1 MMKLVDAVSHRF
13 PQPNEWATRALASL
27 TDVLDDGTPI
37 HELVE
42 GWCRVGDAQT
52 GQLVDVLFVLTE
64 SRLGIGH
71 VGELHIK
78 RWIDLSTI
86 VVVDAIDNSL
96 YPLQTIEL
104 QFADGEPLTLGWP
117 HPFSDQFV
125 AVLVRL
131 RDAAEAARPETGVEP
146 SETAEFCAPAETVEP
161 SEAEPGGAG
170 VGAPALS
177 ELLAPRTASPISDDE
192 RSEVLAALAQ
202 HGSPAV
208 EAVIDER
215 AAALD
220 AAHETFFG
228 DLEHSSEEPVEVPR
242 FGADSRAPWDA
253 MGAAWP
259 SDIAGVNYLGG
270 HPSVKRKRKGGVMSF
285 GPEGLRIRSAGVGR
299 WDIRLDWRHT
309 ASIDVQGPDEIMFS
323 EALRVAPSSCVMIVE
338 MTEGS
343 RLFFEVVG
351 RRPPSLRS
359 EIAAVISMVDAGR
372 TYRATTANAAD

>member
-13 PQPNEWATRALASL
+13 PQQNEWATRALASL
-27 TDVLDDGTPI
+27 TDVLDDGTPV
-37 HELVE
+37 HDLVE
-42 GWCRVGDAQT
+42 GWCRVCEAQT

-64 SRLGIGH
+64 DRLGIGH
-71 VGELHIK
+71 VGDAHIR
-78 RWIDLSTI
+78 RWIDLSSI

-104 QFADGEPLTLGWP
+104 QFSSGDPLMLGWP

-125 AVLVRL
+125 AVLERL
-131 RDAAEAARPETGVEP
+131 RDAADAAD
-146 SETAEFCAPAETVEP
+146 TADVAESPADGAVDAADTDAADTDV
-161 SEAEPGGAG
+161 AEGADPATSA
-170 VGAPALS
+170 VTGAPALS
-177 ELLAPRTASPISDDE
+177 ALLAPRAVPAEVVDD
-192 RSEVLAALAQ
+192 RDEVMAALAQ
-202 HGSPAV
+202 RGGP
-208 EAVIDER
+208 IPDER

-228 DLEHSSEEPVEVPR
+228 DLEHDEAPVQLPR

-259 SDIAGVNYLGG
+259 GDIPGVNYLGG

-285 GPEGLRIRSAGVGR
+285 GPEGLRVRSAGVGR
-299 WDIRLDWRHT
+299 WDIQLDWQHSN
-309 ASIDVQGPDEIMFS
+309 SIDVQGPDEIMFS
-323 EALRVAPSSCVMIVE
+323 EALRIAPSSCVMIVE

-359 EIAAVISMVDAGR
+359 EIAAVISMVAAGR